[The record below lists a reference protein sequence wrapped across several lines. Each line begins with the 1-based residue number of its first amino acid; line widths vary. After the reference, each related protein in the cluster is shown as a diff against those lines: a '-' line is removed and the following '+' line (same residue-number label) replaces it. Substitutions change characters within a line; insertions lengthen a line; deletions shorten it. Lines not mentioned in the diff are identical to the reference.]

1 MPNPPPWHTLDGG
14 IVRAERAAAIGEK
27 GDTVSFAPLVEPGAE
42 LTAEARERYS
52 RQRLL
57 PGVDTVGQR
66 RLANARVLV
75 IGAGGL
81 GSPVL
86 QYLAAAGVGTIGI
99 VDDDVVDLSNLQ
111 RQVIHAVADLG
122 SSKVASARD
131 AILALNPAV
140 NVVAHELHLDS
151 HNCLEVF
158 RGYDLVVDGADN
170 FATRYL
176 ANDAAALLGI
186 PYIWGAIYQF
196 DGQVS
201 VFWENAPDGQGV
213 GYRDVFP
220 QPPAAG
226 TVLSCAEAGVF
237 GAMCGSIGSI
247 MATETI
253 KLIVGIGR
261 PLLGRLLTFDV
272 LTSSWREIPV
282 RRNPDRQPVDHL
294 IDYEVFCGVAD
305 AADHVAE
312 VSAAELSARLA
323 ARERGEVEFALVDVR
338 DESEHAFAAIPGD
351 VMIPYL
357 GIIDGSARARLP
369 KIPLVLYCQTGV
381 RSAAAA
387 TALTAAGW
395 SNVEHLGGGIESW
408 FTSVGLA
415 VNGAAAR

>member
-1 MPNPPPWHTLDGG
+1 M
-14 IVRAERAAAIGEK
+14 
-27 GDTVSFAPLVEPGAE
+27 SFPALVEPGAE
-42 LTAEARERYS
+42 LTAEAQERYA

-57 PGVDTVGQR
+57 PGVDTIGQR

-111 RQVIHAVADLG
+111 RQVIHTVADLG
-122 SSKVASARD
+122 SSKVTSARD
-131 AILALNPAV
+131 AVLALNPAI
-140 NVVAHELHLDS
+140 NVIMHELHLDS

-158 RGYDLVVDGADN
+158 RGYDLIVDGADN

-176 ANDAAALLGI
+176 ANDAATLLGV

-201 VFWENAPDGQGV
+201 VFWEDAPGGEGV

-220 QPPAAG
+220 EPPAAG

-247 MATETI
+247 MATEAI
-253 KLIVGIGR
+253 KLIVGIGK

-272 LTSSWREIPV
+272 LTGSWREVPV
-282 RRNPDRQPVDHL
+282 RRNPDRSRVDHL
-294 IDYEVFCGVAD
+294 IDYDVFCGVAD
-305 AADHVAE
+305 AVDHVAE
-312 VSAAELSARLA
+312 ISASELSARLG
-323 ARERGEVEFALVDVR
+323 ARENGEAEFVLIDVR
-338 DESEHAFAAIPGD
+338 DASEHAFSAIPGD
-351 VMIPYL
+351 VLIPYL
-357 GIIDGSARARLP
+357 GIIDGSARSQIP
-369 KIPLVLYCQTGV
+369 KTPVVLYCQTGV

-395 SNVEHLGGGIESW
+395 SDVEHLAGGIQSW
-408 FTSVGLA
+408 STRVSPA
-415 VNGAAAR
+415 VDGATARG